1 MKNPNLFD
9 ALEECLQA
17 LDEGADVESCLARFP
32 SLVEDLRPILTAAV
46 QAHSAAVVDVPE
58 EATRRGKARL
68 MQAAADMRA
77 RRNSV
82 AAPAKFRL
90 KLPEF
95 QLFSPRF
102 ARLALTTFVMMVF
115 LLSSGTGLVNAA
127 SNALPGDSLYTVK
140 RSWEDVRL
148 FLVISPDSRQLLETQ
163 FEEERVQEIEELY
176 SEKRVV
182 RVDFQGVV
190 ENQNGKE
197 WTVSGLKIELGDNV
211 QVNETV
217 QIGSTVQVIGETDD
231 GVIKADQIV
240 LVALPG
246 VTPTVPPSGHTP
258 QPANIGDD
266 GNGETPTPHD
276 SGNGNNNDDGN
287 GNLNNDNINGND
299 NDNINDNNNSNS
311 NINSNSNSNNNDNI
325 NQNNNSNSNKN
336 DNSNSNNNI
345 NDNSNSNSNKNDNS
359 NINDNTNSNKN
370 DNTNNN
376 TNTNDNTNTNN
387 NNTNTNTNTND
398 NTNTNTNT
406 NTNDNSNK
414 NDNTNTNTNTN
425 DNTNTN
431 TNDNKN
437 G

>member
-46 QAHSAAVVDVPE
+46 QAHSAAVLDVPE

-127 SNALPGDSLYTVK
+127 SSALPGDSLYTVK

-148 FLVISPDSRQLLETQ
+148 FLVINPDSRQQLATQ
-163 FEEERVQEIEELY
+163 FEEERVMEIEELY

-211 QVNETV
+211 QVDETV
-217 QIGSTVQVIGETDD
+217 QVGSTVQVIGETDD

-246 VTPTVPPSGHTP
+246 VTPTVPPSGRTP

-276 SGNGNNNDDGN
+276 AGNYNDEENGN
-287 GNLNNDNINGND
+287 GNLNT
-299 NDNINDNNNSNS
+299 DNINDNHNDNDNDNDNDNSNS
-311 NINSNSNSNNNDNI
+311 NENI
-325 NQNNNSNSNKN
+325 NINDNSNSNKN
-336 DNSNSNNNI
+336 DNSNT
-345 NDNSNSNSNKNDNS
+345 
-359 NINDNTNSNKN
+359 NDNTNSNKN
-370 DNTNNN
+370 DNSNTNDNSNSNTNDNSNSNKNDNTNSNNNNNTNNNTN

-387 NNTNTNTNTND
+387 DNTNTNTNTND
-398 NTNTNTNT
+398 NTNT

-414 NDNTNTNTNTN
+414 NDNTNTNTN
-425 DNTNTN
+425 DNTNTD
-431 TNDNKN
+431 DNKN